1 MRRRHARHVGEVC
14 QVPEVRTQGDAADA
28 VRIRAARRRAGH
40 TEGAAM
46 KRYVKYRQACNC
58 DAEPMP
64 SMRTERAEGDG
75 DYAGLAVLFYPQVC
89 SRCKTPYREGP
100 VMREVD

>member
-1 MRRRHARHVGEVC
+1 
-14 QVPEVRTQGDAADA
+14 
-28 VRIRAARRRAGH
+28 
-40 TEGAAM
+40 M
-46 KRYVKYRQACNC
+46 KRYVKYRQACSC

-64 SMRTERAEGDG
+64 SMRTARAEGDG
-75 DYAGLAVLFYPQVC
+75 DYAGISVLFHPLIC